1 MILGKFLPPHAGHQ
15 YLVRFAQSFTER
27 LTVLVCSI
35 AREPIPGALRH
46 AWMRELFPD
55 ARIVHFD
62 EELPQT
68 PEEHPRFWDIWRDV
82 VHNAVREPI
91 DFAFASEPY
100 GVRLAAEV
108 GATFIPVD
116 LARSQVPVSGTAI
129 RARPLTHWQFI
140 PECVRPFFVRRVC
153 LFGPESVGKSTL
165 ARDLARHFDT
175 VYAAEFA
182 REWLDPKGG
191 VCDESDIPII
201 ARGQMASEEALA
213 RRANRVLFCDTDV
226 LTTTV
231 WSEFLYGRCPEWMRA
246 AADREYDLTLLL
258 DVDVPWVDDG
268 QRSLKCRRQ
277 EFFDSCRTAL
287 ERSGRPFVV
296 IRGDWE
302 ERFGTACEEV
312 ERLLREEV
320 V

>member
-15 YLVRFAQSFTER
+15 YLVQFAQNFTQR

-35 AREPIPGALRH
+35 AREPIPGTLRY

-55 ARIVHFD
+55 ARVVPVD

-68 PEEHPRFWDIWRDV
+68 PDEHPHFWDIWRDV
-82 VHNAVREPI
+82 VERAVGEPI
-91 DFAFASEPY
+91 DFVFASEPY
-100 GVRLAAEV
+100 GVRLAAEL

-116 LARSQVPVSGTAI
+116 LSRSQVPVSGSAI
-129 RARPLTHWQFI
+129 RARPLTHWRFL
-140 PECVRPFFVRRVC
+140 PECVRPYFVKRVC

-165 ARDLARHFDT
+165 ARDLATHFDT
-175 VYAAEFA
+175 VAAAEFA

-191 VCDESDIPII
+191 VCEESDLTVI
-201 ARGQMASEEALA
+201 ARGQMASEESLA

-231 WSEFLYGRCPEWMRA
+231 WSDFLYGRCPEWMRA
-246 AADREYDLTLLL
+246 EAQRTYDLTLLL

-268 QRSLKCRRQ
+268 QRSLQNRRQ
-277 EFFDSCRTAL
+277 AFFDCCRTAL
-287 ERSGRPFVV
+287 ERSGRRFVV
-296 IRGDWE
+296 VRGDWDD
-302 ERFGTACEEV
+302 RFRTACEEV
-312 ERLLREEV
+312 EKLLREEV